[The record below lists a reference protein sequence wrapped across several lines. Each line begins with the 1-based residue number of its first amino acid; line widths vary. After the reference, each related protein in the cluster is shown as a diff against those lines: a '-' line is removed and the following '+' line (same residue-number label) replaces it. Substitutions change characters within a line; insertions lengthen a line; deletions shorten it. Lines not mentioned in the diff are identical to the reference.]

1 MRIGRIHRRRS
12 ASHPRAASLLDKLLI
27 AALAMAAWPAVHAS
41 EIPDADRIVATTL
54 ANGMQVILWPDRDIP
69 NIALYNWVRVGSRNE
84 APGRTG
90 LAHFFEHMMF
100 NGTSRRAPGEFD
112 RILEANGARNN
123 AFTTEDVTV
132 YQDWFPSTALE
143 VVLEL
148 EADRLQHLA
157 FDPKVIESERGVV
170 YSERRLRVED
180 NQFGRLQEQVQATAF
195 LAHPYGFPIVGWPS
209 DIESWSIDDL
219 KHFFDTYYAPNNCT
233 LVLVGDFDPKQA
245 LAFVRKHL
253 EPLPAN
259 PPPPPV
265 RTVEPQQQGERR
277 VTIQAQTQT
286 PILQFAYHGLA
297 ASDDRYETLDLLTR
311 VLTDGD
317 ASRLHRALV
326 EERQVAIEV
335 QSYFQAGFD
344 PGLTWFVMSLPA
356 GADPAQAE
364 AAFDQE
370 IRRIATEGIDEKE
383 LERARNQALAD
394 FWRGLTTIDG
404 KAQALGSYAVLG
416 GDYKKLFNAPAA
428 YRSVTA
434 EQVRKLAAELLAS
447 TNRTVGVLAPAKKEG
462 A

>member
-1 MRIGRIHRRRS
+1 MRIGRIHP
-12 ASHPRAASLLDKLLI
+12 PRAALLLDKLLI
-27 AALAMAAWPAVHAS
+27 ACLCMASWSAVQAS
-41 EIPDADRIVATTL
+41 EVPDADRIEAVTL
-54 ANGMQVILWPDRDIP
+54 ANGMQVFLWPDRDIP

-100 NGTSRRAPGEFD
+100 NGTSKRAPGEFD

-123 AFTTEDVTV
+123 AYTSEDVTV

-148 EADRLQHLA
+148 EADRLQNLA

-180 NQFGRLQEQVQATAF
+180 NQFGRLQEQVQATAY
-195 LAHPYGFPIVGWPS
+195 LAHPYGITTIGWPS
-209 DIESWSIDDL
+209 DIESWSLDDL
-219 KHFFDTYYAPNNCT
+219 KQFFEMYYAPNNCT

-245 LAFVRKHL
+245 LALVRKHL

-259 PPPPPV
+259 PPPPPI
-265 RTVEPQQQGERR
+265 RTVEPKQQGERR
-277 VTIQAQTQT
+277 VTIEAETQT
-286 PILQFAYHGLA
+286 PILQFAYHGIA
-297 ASDDRYETLDLLTR
+297 ASDARYETLDLLTR

-326 EERQVAIEV
+326 EERQIATAVE
-335 QSYFQAGFD
+335 SYIQAGFD
-344 PGLTWFVMSLPA
+344 PGLTWFMMTLPA
-356 GADPAQAE
+356 GSDPVQAE
-364 AAFDQE
+364 AAFDEE
-370 IRRIATEGIDEKE
+370 IERITKNGIDERE

-394 FWRGLTTIDG
+394 FWRGLATIDG
-404 KAQALGSYAVLG
+404 KARALGTYAVFDG
-416 GDYKKLFNAPAA
+416 SYERLFEAPAA

-434 EQVRKLAAELLAS
+434 EQVQKLAAEMLAS
-447 TNRTVGVLAPAKKEG
+447 TNRTVGVLAPAKKE
-462 A
+462 AK